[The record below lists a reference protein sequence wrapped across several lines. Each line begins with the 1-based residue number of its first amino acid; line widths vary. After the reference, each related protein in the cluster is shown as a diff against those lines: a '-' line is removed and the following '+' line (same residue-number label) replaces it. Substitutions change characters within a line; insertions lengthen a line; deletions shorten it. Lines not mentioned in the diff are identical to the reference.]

1 MITIDE
7 IKKNPLVIEFL
18 NQAKSSLRAQGYTEH
33 GLEHAQIVAERAKKI
48 SKEIGLTNEEQE
60 LSEIAGFCHDIG
72 NFLSRSHHHYLG
84 ALIFQQIFSQSFT
97 PEELASI
104 MQAISSHDKNK
115 SEFSNNIAA
124 VLVLADKSDVRAS
137 RVLNTNIDNLSE
149 DIHDRVNYATKS
161 SETRVDKK
169 NKRIT
174 LVLEIDTNL
183 DPIIEYFEIFTERM
197 VVCRKAA
204 QYLNYKFGLVI
215 NDFKLL

>member
-7 IKKNPLVIEFL
+7 IKKNPLVMEFL
-18 NQAKSSLRAQGYTEH
+18 QQSKSSLEAQGYTEH
-33 GLEHAQIVAERAKKI
+33 GLKHAQIVADRARMIAEKI
-48 SKEIGLTNEEQE
+48 RLTKEEQK

-72 NFLSRSHHHYLG
+72 NFLSRSYHHYLG
-84 ALIFQQIFSQSFT
+84 ALIFQQIFSQNFT
-97 PEELASI
+97 PEELSSI
-104 MQAISSHDKNK
+104 MQAISSHDKSE
-115 SEFSNNIAA
+115 SEFSNNVAA
-124 VLVLADKSDVRAS
+124 VLVLADKSDVRVS
-137 RVLNTNIDNLSE
+137 RVLNKNAENLKE

-161 SETRVDKK
+161 SEIKVDEKK
-169 NKRIT
+169 KRIT

-204 QYLNYKFGLVI
+204 QYLDYKFGLII